1 MTPRRLLRVGFQVWG
16 QFVGWPE
23 LMAVGREIERLGF
36 DSLWSNDHFYPAAG
50 ASRGPVFEGWITLAG
65 WASATERVR
74 MGCLVSGA
82 GYRNP
87 ALLVKMATALDHLSA
102 GRAVLGLGAGWH
114 EREHRAYGFAFPSVG
129 GRLQRLDEAAGI
141 IRGLLDGATVTS
153 TGRWCSAD
161 EAVNEPP
168 PLQARLPLLIGGS
181 GERKTLRTVARY
193 ADIWNGEG
201 DAATIRHKITI
212 LERHCR
218 DVGRDIAAIEVSVG
232 LPVPLVRDSEQG
244 AREALA
250 AILESHGTPSAEA
263 RAAAASSPFATT
275 TDRVVDQLEEY
286 RAAGVDE
293 VIFDLPAPF
302 DATTL
307 SRLAEIRQRLAA

>member
-1 MTPRRLLRVGFQVWG
+1 MLRRRLRVGFQVWG
-16 QFVGWPE
+16 QFVGWAE
-23 LMAVGREIERLGF
+23 LMAVGRDIERLGF

-50 ASRGPVFEGWITLAG
+50 ASRGPVFEGWMTLAG
-65 WASATERVR
+65 WAGETERVR

-87 ALLVKMATALDHLSA
+87 ALLVKMATALDHLSR
-102 GRAVLGLGAGWH
+102 GRAALGLGAGWH
-114 EREHRAYGFAFPSVG
+114 EQEHRAFGFAFLGVSD
-129 GRLQRLDEAAGI
+129 RLQRLDEAAGI

-153 TGRWCSAD
+153 SGRWCSA
-161 EAVNEPP
+161 EGAVNEPP
-168 PLQARLPLLIGGS
+168 PLQPRLPLLIGGS

-201 DAATIRHKITI
+201 DAATIRRKITI
-212 LERHCR
+212 LAEHCR
-218 DVGRDIAAIEVSVG
+218 DVGRDVAAIDVTVG
-232 LPVPLVRDSEQG
+232 LPVPLIRDSEQV

-250 AILESHGTPSAEA
+250 AILERHGAPPAEA

-275 TDRVVDQLEEY
+275 ADDVVDRLEEY
-286 RAAGVDE
+286 RAAGVGE

-302 DATTL
+302 DAMTL
-307 SRLAEIRQRLAA
+307 ARLSEIRQQFAA